1 MNPNSL
7 FVVGLSCAIGIGCRG
22 LGIPVPAPTA
32 FPGALPGLAITFGFL
47 AGDRTLG

>member
-22 LGIPVPAPTA
+22 LGIPVPAQTA
-32 FPGALPGLAITFGFL
+32 LLGALPGLVITFGLL
-47 AGDRTLG
+47 AGDRMMG